1 MIIPFFIPHSGC
13 PHQCV
18 FCNQKHITGQSRQVT
33 AADIPWTVK
42 AYLGTNTSNDPVE
55 IAFYGGSFTA
65 LPFHEQRSYLEA
77 AVPFVRSGIVHRI
90 RVSTRPDA
98 INEKIIS
105 LLKQYHV
112 ETVELGAQSMD
123 DEVLA
128 LSGRGHNAFDT
139 VQAVMLLNKHHVTV
153 GLQLMAGLP
162 GDTRALFMNTVEKAI
177 EQKPGFVRL
186 YPVLVIKGTELEHR
200 YTNGHY
206 VPLALDDAIG
216 WCCDAMRKFEGAG
229 IAVVRIGLQ
238 PTEELQKPGTVIAGP
253 YHPAFRQLVESSL
266 LLENIRLALACG
278 KIRSKSI
285 VIRTNPASVSAA
297 IGQKRSNIEV
307 LKREFQLQDIRILP
321 DENIFLRNITIF
333 SA

>member
-1 MIIPFFIPHSGC
+1 
-13 PHQCV
+13 
-18 FCNQKHITGQSRQVT
+18 
-33 AADIPWTVK
+33 
-42 AYLGTNTSNDPVE
+42 
-55 IAFYGGSFTA
+55 
-65 LPFHEQRSYLEA
+65 
-77 AVPFVRSGIVHRI
+77 
-90 RVSTRPDA
+90 
-98 INEKIIS
+98 
-105 LLKQYHV
+105 
-112 ETVELGAQSMD
+112 MD

-162 GDTRALFMNTVEKAI
+162 GDTRALFMNTVEKTI

-186 YPVLVIKGTELEHR
+186 YPALVIKGTELEHR
-200 YTNGHY
+200 YANGRY
-206 VPLALDDAIG
+206 VPLALDDAID
-216 WCCDAMRKFEGAG
+216 WCSDAMRKFEGAG

-238 PTEELQKPGTVIAGP
+238 PTKELQKPGTIIAGP

-266 LLENIRLALACG
+266 LLENIRLALACR
-278 KIRSKSI
+278 KSRSKSI

-321 DENIFLRNITIF
+321 DENIFIYAFIL
-333 SA
+333 